1 MLCGSPHGQGHDCV
15 SGFLCSAGVSSQGTF
30 LVGYS
35 ALHIRKSADR
45 NRSIFPFP
53 VLNFGFACC
62 HSPGESG
69 HRRGESRRSYS
80 IHPWEF
86 VNIQMTGLFAGG
98 GPSWGMARRTV
109 K

>member
-1 MLCGSPHGQGHDCV
+1 MLCGSPHGQGHDFV

-35 ALHIRKSADR
+35 ALHIRKSVDR
-45 NRSIFPFP
+45 IRPIFPFP
-53 VLNFGFACC
+53 VLNCCFACC